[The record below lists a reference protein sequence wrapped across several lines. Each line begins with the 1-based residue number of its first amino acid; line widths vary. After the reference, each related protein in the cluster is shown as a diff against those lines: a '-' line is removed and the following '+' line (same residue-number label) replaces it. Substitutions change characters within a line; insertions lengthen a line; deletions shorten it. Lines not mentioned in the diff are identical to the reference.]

1 MKTIL
6 IAVAICAVAVGA
18 EARTVKSDTV
28 NQYVIDNHK
37 VANFDGSQLNG
48 KTVAKYSIE
57 TTNSGKNVVKVHKI
71 TTSSAQASDAV
82 VVGSGKM
89 GDLDFSKAGDKP
101 NSEEQ
106 IVVVGYGRQAKT
118 PIGIVNLPGTE
129 DLMLIVDGVE
139 VSTDEFKNMSPND
152 IESMEVLKDS
162 SAKKY
167 TDKEGVGVIL
177 ITTKAKGKSK
187 K

>member
-6 IAVAICAVAVGA
+6 IAAAICAVAVGA

-57 TTNSGKNVVKVHKI
+57 TTNSGKSVVKVHKI
-71 TTSSAQASDAV
+71 TTTGSAQAGDGDVQNVYAYKQVSD
-82 VVGSGKM
+82 
-89 GDLDFSKAGDKP
+89 
-101 NSEEQ
+101 NNEQ
-106 IVVVGYGRQAKT
+106 VVVVGYGRQAKT
-118 PIGIVNLPGTE
+118 PIGIVNLPGAE

>member
-71 TTSSAQASDAV
+71 TTTGSAQAGDGDVQNVYAYKQVSD
-82 VVGSGKM
+82 
-89 GDLDFSKAGDKP
+89 
-101 NSEEQ
+101 NNEQ
-106 IVVVGYGRQAKT
+106 VVVVGYGRQAKT
-118 PIGIVNLPGTE
+118 PIGIVNLPGAE